1 MLQSVRKALT
11 LALVLASLSFAQV
24 DRATLSGTITDP
36 SGAQID
42 NAKVA
47 VESAATGLRRDT
59 LTSATGAYQ
68 LPALPPGTYTISISK
83 TGFNTAR
90 FDRVLLTVGQSRTL
104 DAQLSLGA
112 VATAVEVSAETTPLD
127 QKSAEIGTVIGE
139 QQMKNIPLNGRHWAS
154 LMALAPGAVNVGEG
168 NQNSIRFFGR
178 PRDDNNWTFDG
189 VDATGIKDP
198 RQEGNL
204 RLVISTDSIAEFRV
218 NSLPFTAE
226 GGIGGGAQINLV
238 SKTGTNS
245 FHGSA
250 YEFFRNSAL
259 DARRPFDGPNPPPF
273 RLNQFGGNL
282 GGRIVK
288 DKTFFFANWE
298 SLFQRLTISR
308 ADGLVPSASFRQRT
322 PAALQSLIN
331 LYPIGNA
338 PGANANVDRLIAQT
352 PEKRNEHSGMMRV
365 DHRINDKH
373 SLFFRFAMTDGLIS
387 QIRNGLLETRD
398 SNIRPTNITTQWQQL
413 WSPAAVNE
421 IKLGFNRSAL
431 TRNDVGRIP
440 EGVAI
445 PGFTSTQ
452 PTTYIIEKPSAYSIV
467 DNLSWIRGRHTIKAG
482 GEIRRIHLNVGNGPA
497 TSVAFANLD
506 AFLRNSLNSV
516 SIGSRLDTVGVR
528 RNFHALYLQDEI
540 RFSSALTL
548 NVGLRYE
555 QYTVSKDVVGRGRV
569 FDAVRCQ
576 GFCAPGTPWFFG
588 DNDNIAPRLSL
599 AWTPK
604 SLGGKTVIRT
614 GYGRYFGPGQ
624 NDDVTAAIDSLPE
637 NFSLSIADAPTL
649 AYPPAPF
656 LTQLRSQGQTPR
668 SVQRDRKEPESHM
681 WTLSVQRELPGALVA
696 QVAYVGNVGRNQLT
710 RSYVNTLDPVTRR
723 RPLAAFGQIDEKRFD
738 GNTNFNG
745 LQSSLNRAFS
755 KGFLFQAQY
764 MWGHAISDNA
774 GSGEGGQ
781 IQNIACRACDR
792 GDADYDIRQTLTLN
806 SVYQLPF
813 ARAKWF
819 GGWDLSGIY
828 TARTGTPFSVTI
840 ARTAATVPSGQTQNQ
855 RADYVGGDVY
865 ATNKGPGLWL
875 NPAAF
880 ALPANGLYGNSGR
893 NRFRGPGLWQAD
905 IGISKKFRLTE
916 GANLDFRT
924 EMFNLFNR
932 AQYGNPVSARNNST
946 FGTILA
952 TANDGAT
959 GTGTS
964 RQLQFM
970 LRLNF

>member
-1 MLQSVRKALT
+1 MLLSLRKLLS
-11 LALVLASLSFAQV
+11 LAILFTSLSFAQV

-36 SGAQID
+36 SDAQI
-42 NAKVA
+42 AAATVA
-47 VESAATGLRRDT
+47 VESAATGLRRET
-59 LTSATGAYQ
+59 ITSATGAYQ

-83 TGFNTAR
+83 AGFNTAR
-90 FDRVLLTVGQSRTL
+90 FARVTLTVGQSRTL

-112 VATAVEVSAETTPLD
+112 VATTVEVSAETTPLD

-139 QQMKNIPLNGRHWAS
+139 QQIKNIPLNGRHWAA

-273 RLNQFGGNL
+273 RLNQFGANF

-298 SLFQRLTISR
+298 SLFQRLSISR
-308 ADGLVPSASFRQRT
+308 ADGLVPSAAFRQRT

-331 LYPIGNA
+331 LYPVGTG
-338 PGANANVDRLIAQT
+338 PGANANVDRLIAET

-398 SNIRPTNITTQWQQL
+398 SYIRPTNATTQWQQL
-413 WSPAAVNE
+413 WSPTAVNE

-467 DNLSWIRGRHTIKAG
+467 DNFSWIRGRHTIKAG

-548 NVGLRYE
+548 NIGIRYE

-569 FDAVRCQ
+569 FDIVPCQ

-637 NFSLSIADAPTL
+637 NLSLSVADAPTL

-681 WTLSVQRELPGALVA
+681 WTLSIQRELPGALVA
-696 QVAYVGNVGRNQLT
+696 QVAYVGNVGGNQLT
-710 RSYVNTLDPVTRR
+710 RTYVNTLDPVTRR

-738 GNTNFNG
+738 GKTNFNG

-828 TARTGTPFSVTI
+828 TARTGTPFSVSI

-865 ATNKGPGLWL
+865 ASNKGPGLWL

-880 ALPANGLYGNSGR
+880 ALPANGVYGNSGR

-916 GANLDFRT
+916 SANLDFRT

>member
-1 MLQSVRKALT
+1 MNSVSRYLLLPMCWAT
-11 LALVLASLSFAQV
+11 LAWSQV
-24 DRATLSGTITDP
+24 DRATLSGTVSDAT
-36 SGAQID
+36 GAKMG
-42 NAKVA
+42 AARVSL
-47 VESAATGLRRDT
+47 ESAANGFRRDL
-59 LTSATGAYQ
+59 LTSENGVYQ
-68 LPALPPGTYTISISK
+68 FPGLPVGTYAVSIAK
-83 TGFNTAR
+83 EGFNTAR
-90 FDRVLLTVGQSRTL
+90 FEQVVLAVGQSRTL
-104 DAQLSLGA
+104 DVQLTVGTVS
-112 VATAVEVSAETTPLD
+112 TAVEVAAEVTPLD
-127 QKSAEIGTVIGE
+127 QTNAEIGTVIGE
-139 QQMKNIPLNGRHWAS
+139 QQIRNIPLNGRHWAS
-154 LMALAPGAVNVGEG
+154 LMMLAPGAVNVGEG

-226 GGIGGGAQINLV
+226 GGVGGGAQVNLV
-238 SKTGTNS
+238 SKTGTNDY
-245 FHGSA
+245 HGSM

-259 DARRPFDGPNPPPF
+259 DARRPFDGLNPPPF

-282 GGRIVK
+282 GGKIIEN
-288 DKTFFFANWE
+288 KTFFFANYE
-298 SLFQRLTISR
+298 GLFQRLTIAR
-308 ADGLVPSASFRQRT
+308 ADGLVPSASFRRNA
-322 PAALQSLIN
+322 PAALQGLIN
-331 LYPIGNA
+331 AFPVGNV
-338 PGANANVDRLIAQT
+338 PGANANVDRLIAET
-352 PEKRNEHSGMMRV
+352 PERRNEHSGMGRI
-365 DHRINDKH
+365 DHRISDRH

-398 SNIRPTNITTQWQQL
+398 SYIRPTNVTTQWQQI
-413 WSPAAVNE
+413 WTPATVNE
-421 IKLGFNRSAL
+421 VKLGFNRSAL
-431 TRNDVGRIP
+431 TRNDVGLIP
-440 EGVAI
+440 EGVSI

-452 PTTYIIEKPSAYSIV
+452 PTTYIIEKPSSYSVV
-467 DNLSWIRGRHTIKAG
+467 DNLSWIRGKHTIKLG

-497 TSVAFANLD
+497 TSISFANLD
-506 AFLRNSLNSV
+506 AFQRNALNNV

-528 RNFHALYLQDEI
+528 RTFHSVYFQDEM
-540 RFSSALTL
+540 RLLPTLTL
-548 NVGLRYE
+548 NLGLRYE
-555 QYTVSKDVVGRGRV
+555 QYTVSHEVAGRGRV

-588 DNDNIAPRLSL
+588 DNDNIAPRVSL
-599 AWTPK
+599 AWSPK
-604 SLGGKTVIRT
+604 LFGGKTVFRT

-637 NFSLSIADAPTL
+637 NFSLTAADAPTL
-649 AYPPAPF
+649 SYPVTPF

-681 WTLSVQRELPGALVA
+681 WTFSIQQELPGSMVA

-710 RSYVNTLDPVTRR
+710 RTYVNTLNPVTRT
-723 RPLAAFGQIDEKRFD
+723 RPLTAFGQIDEKRFD
-738 GNTNFNG
+738 GNTSFNG
-745 LQSSLNRAFS
+745 LQSSLTKSFA
-755 KGFLFQAQY
+755 KGWLFQTQY

-792 GDADYDIRQTLTLN
+792 GDADYDLRHTLTSN
-806 SVYQLPF
+806 MVYQVPF
-813 ARAKWF
+813 ARKHWY
-819 GGWDLSGIY
+819 GGWDLSGLF

-840 ARTAATVPSGQTQNQ
+840 SRTAATVPSGQTQNQ
-855 RADYVGGDVY
+855 RADYIGGDIYV
-865 ATNKGPGLWL
+865 ANAGPGLWL

-880 ALPANGLYGNSGR
+880 ALPANGTYGNTGR

-905 IGISKKFRLTE
+905 LGLTKKIRVSERFT
-916 GANLDFRT
+916 LDFRA
-924 EMFNLFNR
+924 EAFNVFNR
-932 AQYGNPVSARNNST
+932 AQYGNPVATRQSST
-946 FGTILA
+946 FGTIVS

-964 RQLQFM
+964 RQMQFM

>member
-1 MLQSVRKALT
+1 MLPVSKFLAPLLFFSWLLT
-11 LALVLASLSFAQV
+11 AQV
-24 DRATLSGTITDP
+24 DRATLSGHVTDP
-36 SGAQID
+36 SGANVETAAVTID
-42 NAKVA
+42 
-47 VESAATGLRRDT
+47 SASTGFRRET
-59 LTSATGAYQ
+59 VTSPAGAFQ
-68 LPALPPGTYTISISK
+68 LPALPPGSYTVVISK
-83 TGFNTAR
+83 PGFNTAR
-90 FDRVLLTVGQSRTL
+90 FDRVNLTVGQSRTL
-104 DAQLSLGA
+104 DAQLSVGA
-112 VATAVEVSAETTPLD
+112 VSTSVEVAAEVTPLD
-127 QKSAEIGTVIGE
+127 QKSAEIGAVIGE

-259 DARRPFDGPNPPPF
+259 DARRPFDGANPPPF
-273 RLNQFGGNL
+273 RLNQFGANL

-288 DKTFFFANWE
+288 DRTFFFANWE
-298 SLFQRLTISR
+298 SLYQRLTISR

-331 LYPIGNA
+331 LYPIGTA
-338 PGANANVDRLIAQT
+338 PGANANVDRLIAET
-352 PEKRNEHSGMMRV
+352 PEKRNEHSGMLRV
-365 DHRINDKH
+365 DHRVNDKH
-373 SLFFRFAMTDGLIS
+373 SLFVRFAMTDGLIS
-387 QIRNGLLETRD
+387 QVRNGLLETRD
-398 SNIRPTNITTQWQQL
+398 SNIRPTNVTTQWQQI
-413 WSPAAVNE
+413 WSPTTVNE
-421 IKLGFNRSAL
+421 VKLGFNRSAL

-440 EGVAI
+440 EGVSI

-452 PTTYIIEKPSAYSIV
+452 PTTYIIEKPSAYSLV
-467 DNLSWIRGRHTIKAG
+467 DNLSWIRGRHTIKLG
-482 GEIRRIHLNVGNGPA
+482 GELRRIHMNVGNGPA

-506 AFLRNSLNSV
+506 AFLRNQLNSV

-528 RNFHALYLQDEI
+528 RTFSAVYFQDEI
-540 RFSSALTL
+540 RFSPSLTL
-548 NVGLRYE
+548 NAGFRYE
-555 QYTVSKDVVGRGRV
+555 HYTVSKDVYGRGRV
-569 FDAVRCQ
+569 FDAVRCL
-576 GFCAPGTPWFFG
+576 GFCAAGEPWFFG

-604 SLGGKTVIRT
+604 ALGGKTVFRT

-637 NFSLSIADAPTL
+637 NLSLTAADAPAL
-649 AYPPAPF
+649 AYPPSPF
-656 LTQLRSQGQTPR
+656 LAQLRSQGQTPR
-668 SVQRDRKEPESHM
+668 SLQRDRKEPESHM
-681 WTLSVQRELPGALVA
+681 WTFSVQRELPGAMVA
-696 QVAYVGNVGRNQLT
+696 QAAYVGNVGRNQLT
-710 RSYVNTLDPVTRR
+710 RTYVNTLDPVTRR

-738 GNTNFNG
+738 GNTSFNG
-745 LQSSLNRAFS
+745 LQSSLSRAFS

-792 GDADYDIRQTLTLN
+792 GDADYDIRQTFTAN

-813 ARAKWF
+813 AREKWF
-819 GGWDLSGIY
+819 GGWDVSGIF
-828 TARTGTPFSVTI
+828 TARTGTPVTVTI

-855 RADYVGGDVY
+855 RADYLGGDPY
-865 ATNKGPGLWL
+865 AANRAPGLWL

-880 ALPANGLYGNSGR
+880 ALPANGFFGNSGR

-905 IGISKKFRLTE
+905 LGLSKKFRLAE
-916 GANLDFRT
+916 NVNLDFRT
-924 EMFNLFNR
+924 ELFNLFNR
-932 AQYGNPVSARNNST
+932 AQYGNPVGARNNST
-946 FGTILA
+946 FGAIVA

>member
-1 MLQSVRKALT
+1 MLPVSKFLAPLLFFSWLLT
-11 LALVLASLSFAQV
+11 AQV
-24 DRATLSGTITDP
+24 DRATLSGHVTDP
-36 SGAQID
+36 SGANVETAAVTID
-42 NAKVA
+42 
-47 VESAATGLRRDT
+47 SASTGFRRET
-59 LTSATGAYQ
+59 VTSPAGAFQ
-68 LPALPPGTYTISISK
+68 LPALPPGSYTVVISK
-83 TGFNTAR
+83 PGFNTAR
-90 FDRVLLTVGQSRTL
+90 FDRVNLTVGQSRTL
-104 DAQLSLGA
+104 DAQLSVGA
-112 VATAVEVSAETTPLD
+112 VSTSVEVAAEVTPLD
-127 QKSAEIGTVIGE
+127 QKSAEIGAVIGE

-259 DARRPFDGPNPPPF
+259 DARRPFDGANPPPF
-273 RLNQFGGNL
+273 RLNQFGANL

-288 DKTFFFANWE
+288 DRTFFFANWE
-298 SLFQRLTISR
+298 SLYQRLTISR

-331 LYPIGNA
+331 LYPIGTA
-338 PGANANVDRLIAQT
+338 PGANANVDRLIAET
-352 PEKRNEHSGMMRV
+352 PEKRNEHSGMLRV
-365 DHRINDKH
+365 DHRVNDKH
-373 SLFFRFAMTDGLIS
+373 SLFVRFAMTDGLIS
-387 QIRNGLLETRD
+387 QVRNGLLETRD
-398 SNIRPTNITTQWQQL
+398 SNIRPTNVTTQWQQI
-413 WSPAAVNE
+413 WSPSTVNE
-421 IKLGFNRSAL
+421 VKLGFNRSAL

-440 EGVAI
+440 EGVSI

-452 PTTYIIEKPSAYSIV
+452 PTTYIIEKPSAYSLV
-467 DNLSWIRGRHTIKAG
+467 DNLSWIRGRHTIKLG
-482 GEIRRIHLNVGNGPA
+482 GELRRIHMNVGNGPA

-506 AFLRNSLNSV
+506 AFLRNQLNSV

-528 RNFHALYLQDEI
+528 RTFSAVYFQDEI
-540 RFSSALTL
+540 RFSPSLTL
-548 NVGLRYE
+548 NAGFRYE
-555 QYTVSKDVVGRGRV
+555 HYTVSKDVYGRGRV
-569 FDAVRCQ
+569 FDAVRCL
-576 GFCAPGTPWFFG
+576 GFCAAGEPWFFG

-604 SLGGKTVIRT
+604 ALGGKTVFRT

-637 NFSLSIADAPTL
+637 NLSLTAADAPAL

-656 LTQLRSQGQTPR
+656 LAQLRSQGQTPR
-668 SVQRDRKEPESHM
+668 SLQRDRKEPESHM
-681 WTLSVQRELPGALVA
+681 WTFSVQRELPGAMVA
-696 QVAYVGNVGRNQLT
+696 QAAYVGNVGRNQLT
-710 RSYVNTLDPVTRR
+710 RTYVNTLDPVTRR

-738 GNTNFNG
+738 GNTSFNG
-745 LQSSLNRAFS
+745 LQSSLSRAFS

-792 GDADYDIRQTLTLN
+792 GDADYDIRQTFTAN

-813 ARAKWF
+813 AREKWF
-819 GGWDLSGIY
+819 GGWDVSGIF
-828 TARTGTPFSVTI
+828 TARTGTPVTVTI

-855 RADYVGGDVY
+855 RADYLGGDPY
-865 ATNKGPGLWL
+865 AANKAPGLWL

-880 ALPANGLYGNSGR
+880 ALPANGFFGNSGR

-905 IGISKKFRLTE
+905 LGLSKKFRLAE
-916 GANLDFRT
+916 NVNLDFRT
-924 EMFNLFNR
+924 ELFNLFNR
-932 AQYGNPVSARNNST
+932 AQYGNPVGARNNST
-946 FGTILA
+946 FGAIVA

>member
-1 MLQSVRKALT
+1 MLLSLRKLLS
-11 LALVLASLSFAQV
+11 LAILFTSLSFAQV

-36 SGAQID
+36 SDAQI
-42 NAKVA
+42 AAATVA
-47 VESAATGLRRDT
+47 VESAATGLRRET
-59 LTSATGAYQ
+59 ITSATGAYQ

-83 TGFNTAR
+83 AGFNTAR
-90 FDRVLLTVGQSRTL
+90 FDRVTLTVGQSRTL

-112 VATAVEVSAETTPLD
+112 VATTVEVSAETTPLD

-139 QQMKNIPLNGRHWAS
+139 QQIKNIPLNGRHWAA

-273 RLNQFGGNL
+273 RLNQFGANF

-298 SLFQRLTISR
+298 SLFQRLSISR
-308 ADGLVPSASFRQRT
+308 ADGLVPSAAFRQRT

-331 LYPIGNA
+331 LYPVGTG
-338 PGANANVDRLIAQT
+338 PGANANVDRLIAET

-398 SNIRPTNITTQWQQL
+398 SYIRPTNATTQWQQL
-413 WSPAAVNE
+413 WSPTAVNE

-467 DNLSWIRGRHTIKAG
+467 DNFSWIRGRHTIKAG

-548 NVGLRYE
+548 NIGIRYE

-569 FDAVRCQ
+569 FDIVRCQ

-637 NFSLSIADAPTL
+637 NLSLSVADAPTL

-681 WTLSVQRELPGALVA
+681 WTLSIQRELPGALVA

-710 RSYVNTLDPVTRR
+710 RTYVNTLDPVTRR

-738 GNTNFNG
+738 GNTSFNG

-828 TARTGTPFSVTI
+828 TARTGTPFTVSI

-865 ATNKGPGLWL
+865 ASNKGPGLWL

-880 ALPANGLYGNSGR
+880 ALPANGVYGNSGR

-916 GANLDFRT
+916 SANLDFRT

>member
-1 MLQSVRKALT
+1 
-11 LALVLASLSFAQV
+11 
-24 DRATLSGTITDP
+24 
-36 SGAQID
+36 
-42 NAKVA
+42 
-47 VESAATGLRRDT
+47 
-59 LTSATGAYQ
+59 
-68 LPALPPGTYTISISK
+68 
-83 TGFNTAR
+83 
-90 FDRVLLTVGQSRTL
+90 
-104 DAQLSLGA
+104 
-112 VATAVEVSAETTPLD
+112 
-127 QKSAEIGTVIGE
+127 
-139 QQMKNIPLNGRHWAS
+139 
-154 LMALAPGAVNVGEG
+154 
-168 NQNSIRFFGR
+168 
-178 PRDDNNWTFDG
+178 
-189 VDATGIKDP
+189 
-198 RQEGNL
+198 
-204 RLVISTDSIAEFRV
+204 
-218 NSLPFTAE
+218 
-226 GGIGGGAQINLV
+226 
-238 SKTGTNS
+238 
-245 FHGSA
+245 
-250 YEFFRNSAL
+250 
-259 DARRPFDGPNPPPF
+259 
-273 RLNQFGGNL
+273 
-282 GGRIVK
+282 
-288 DKTFFFANWE
+288 
-298 SLFQRLTISR
+298 
-308 ADGLVPSASFRQRT
+308 
-322 PAALQSLIN
+322 
-331 LYPIGNA
+331 
-338 PGANANVDRLIAQT
+338 
-352 PEKRNEHSGMMRV
+352 
-365 DHRINDKH
+365 
-373 SLFFRFAMTDGLIS
+373 
-387 QIRNGLLETRD
+387 
-398 SNIRPTNITTQWQQL
+398 
-413 WSPAAVNE
+413 
-421 IKLGFNRSAL
+421 
-431 TRNDVGRIP
+431 
-440 EGVAI
+440 
-445 PGFTSTQ
+445 
-452 PTTYIIEKPSAYSIV
+452 
-467 DNLSWIRGRHTIKAG
+467 
-482 GEIRRIHLNVGNGPA
+482 
-497 TSVAFANLD
+497 
-506 AFLRNSLNSV
+506 
-516 SIGSRLDTVGVR
+516 
-528 RNFHALYLQDEI
+528 
-540 RFSSALTL
+540 
-548 NVGLRYE
+548 
-555 QYTVSKDVVGRGRV
+555 
-569 FDAVRCQ
+569 
-576 GFCAPGTPWFFG
+576 
-588 DNDNIAPRLSL
+588 
-599 AWTPK
+599 
-604 SLGGKTVIRT
+604 
-614 GYGRYFGPGQ
+614 
-624 NDDVTAAIDSLPE
+624 
-637 NFSLSIADAPTL
+637 
-649 AYPPAPF
+649 
-656 LTQLRSQGQTPR
+656 
-668 SVQRDRKEPESHM
+668 M

-813 ARAKWF
+813 ARDKWF

>member
-1 MLQSVRKALT
+1 MYRIARFLP
-11 LALVLASLSFAQV
+11 VLACLGAIAFGQV
-24 DRATLSGTITDP
+24 DRATLSGSVSDP
-36 SGAQID
+36 SGAKL
-42 NAKVA
+42 AGAMVL
-47 VESAATGLRRDT
+47 VESPATGFRREG
-59 LTSATGAYQ
+59 LTTEAGAYQ
-68 LPALPPGTYTISISK
+68 MPGLPVGAYTVTVSK
-83 TGFNTAR
+83 SGFHTAK
-90 FDRVLLTVGQSRTL
+90 FEQVVLGVGQSRTL
-104 DAQLSLGA
+104 DAQLAIGT
-112 VATAVEVSAETTPLD
+112 VNTAVEVVASATPLD
-127 QKSAEIGTVIGE
+127 QTSAEIGQVIGE
-139 QQMKNIPLNGRHWAS
+139 QQMRNIPLNGRHWAS
-154 LMALAPGAVNVGEG
+154 LMQLAPGAVNVGEG

-226 GGIGGGAQINLV
+226 GGIGGGAQVNLV
-238 SKTGTNS
+238 SKTGTNQ

-250 YEFFRNSAL
+250 YEFLRNGAL
-259 DARRPFDGPNPPPF
+259 DARRPFDGANPPPF
-273 RLNQFGGNL
+273 RLNQFGANL

-288 DKTFFFANWE
+288 DRTFFFANWE
-298 SLFQRLTISR
+298 SLYQRLTISR

-331 LYPIGNA
+331 LYPVGNA
-338 PGANANVDRLIAQT
+338 PGANANVDRLIAET

-398 SNIRPTNITTQWQQL
+398 SFIRPTNATVQWQQL
-413 WSPAAVNE
+413 WTPGMVNE
-421 IKLGFNRSAL
+421 VKLGFNRSAL
-431 TRNDVGRIP
+431 TRYDVGRIP
-440 EGVAI
+440 EGVSI

-452 PTTYIIEKPSAYSIV
+452 PTTYIIEKPSAYSVV
-467 DNLSWIRGRHTIKAG
+467 DNLSWVRGRHTIKAG
-482 GEIRRIHLNVGNGPA
+482 GEIRRIHLNVGNGAA

-516 SIGSRLDTVGVR
+516 SLGGRLDTVGVR
-528 RNFHALYLQDEI
+528 RTFHAVYLQDEI
-540 RFSSALTL
+540 RFSQELTL
-548 NVGLRYE
+548 NIGLRYE
-555 QYTVSKDVVGRGRV
+555 QYTVSKDVAGRGRV

-599 AWTPK
+599 AWSPK
-604 SLGGKTVIRT
+604 ALGGKTVIRT

-637 NFSLSIADAPTL
+637 NFSLTAADAPSL
-649 AYPPAPF
+649 SYPPAPF
-656 LTQLRSQGQTPR
+656 LAQLRSQGQTPR

-681 WTLSVQRELPGALVA
+681 WTLSVQREMPKGFVG

-710 RSYVNTLDPVTRR
+710 RTYVNTLDPVTRR
-723 RPLAAFGQIDEKRFD
+723 RPLTAFGQIDEKRFD
-738 GNTNFNG
+738 GVTNFNG
-745 LQSSLNRAFS
+745 LQSSLTRSFT
-755 KGFLFQAQY
+755 KGLLLQAQY

-781 IQNIACRACDR
+781 IQNVACRACDK
-792 GDADYDIRQTLTLN
+792 GDADYDVRQTFTAN
-806 SVYQLPF
+806 GVYQLPF
-813 ARAKWF
+813 ARDRWY
-819 GGWDLSGIY
+819 GGWDLSGIF
-828 TARTGTPFSVTI
+828 TARTGLPFSVTI
-840 ARTAATVPSGQTQNQ
+840 ARAAAAVPSGQTQNQ
-855 RADYVGGDVY
+855 RADYVGGAVY

-880 ALPANGLYGNSGR
+880 AAPANGAYGNSGR
-893 NRFRGPGLWQAD
+893 NRFRGPGLWQTDMA
-905 IGISKKFRLTE
+905 ISKKFRMTE
-916 GANLDFRT
+916 AINLDFRT
-924 EMFNLFNR
+924 EFFNFFNR
-932 AQYGNPVSARNNST
+932 AQYGNPVAARQNST
-946 FGTILA
+946 FGQILA